1 VTCAPI
7 SSLRNLP
14 LKRLKEYLAAYNIP
28 NVGPKEKEDFVQ
40 AVIKARNP
48 QTGTLSPEAEVRL
61 TLNVIRGKVDN
72 QAYYRRHS
80 VPKKGAPTV
89 TNGTTPTPR
98 TTPAQPQQA
107 RPPTNS
113 TYNRPPP
120 QQAYRPPPPSHQ
132 YRPPPLGS
140 QYRPPPPTTHY
151 RPPTQSSPRPR
162 PPAPTPPAPVVK
174 TPPPP
179 VPTIMGLVALP
190 TSYLSTLSIG
200 TLKAMLYENHV
211 KVDFKQVLEK

>member
-1 VTCAPI
+1 M
-7 SSLRNLP
+7 
-14 LKRLKEYLAAYNIP
+14 
-28 NVGPKEKEDFVQ
+28 
-40 AVIKARNP
+40 KA
-48 QTGTLSPEAEVRL
+48 
-61 TLNVIRGKVDN
+61 DH

-80 VPKKGAPTV
+80 VPRKGVPII
-89 TNGTTPTPR
+89 TNGNIPTPR
-98 TTPAQPQQA
+98 ATPAQPRQA
-107 RPPTNS
+107 RPPSNS

-120 QQAYRPPPPSHQ
+120 QQAYRPPPPSHH
-132 YRPPPLGS
+132 YRPPPPGN
-140 QYRPPPPTTHY
+140 QYRPPPPANHY

-162 PPAPTPPAPVVK
+162 PPAPTPAAPVAK

-200 TLKAMLYENHV
+200 TLKAILYENHV